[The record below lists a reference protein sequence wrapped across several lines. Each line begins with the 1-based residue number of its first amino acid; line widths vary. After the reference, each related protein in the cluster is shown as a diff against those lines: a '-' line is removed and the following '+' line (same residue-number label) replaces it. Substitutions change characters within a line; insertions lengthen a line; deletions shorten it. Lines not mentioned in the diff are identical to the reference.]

1 MIAWW
6 EALTALERGLALCAI
21 PATVILLLQTVLLLF
36 GIGGDGGGA
45 DFDPDTSGFDG
56 GNLTMDD
63 AGMDLHDT
71 DSADFDMDS
80 QDADGHAD
88 AGLRIFTV
96 RGFVAFFAVFGWCGI
111 VLIKSAMPVWAS
123 LTIAFVAGVLAMVA
137 IAMIF
142 KGMIKLQAAGNVNY
156 ENAVGKVGTVYITI
170 PKLRRGH
177 GKVNIVVQE
186 RLSEVDAVTD
196 SKTDIAAG
204 AEVTVVAVNSRN
216 ELVVRPRG

>member
-21 PATVILLLQTVLLLF
+21 PATVILLLQTILLLF
-36 GIGGDGGGA
+36 GIGGDGGDA
-45 DFDPDTSGFDG
+45 DFDPDTGGLDASGLDADG
-56 GNLTMDD
+56 TGVELDGADN
-63 AGMDLHDT
+63 ADL
-71 DSADFDMDS
+71 DMDS
-80 QDADGHAD
+80 QDAAGHAD

-111 VLIKSAMPVWAS
+111 VLIKSAMPVGAS

-170 PKLRRGH
+170 PKLRRGR
-177 GKVNIVVQE
+177 GKVTLVVQE